1 MATQLVIVESPA
13 KAKTINRYLGSG
25 FTVEASVGHVR
36 DLPKSAKGQPVPGV
50 DIENGFTP
58 TYIPVPGK
66 KKVIT
71 ALRKLAKTADE
82 VWFATDLD
90 REGEA
95 IAWHLAEELKI
106 DPTKAKRVVF
116 NAITKKQIEQAF
128 EKPNVIDMDRVNAQQ
143 ARRILDRI
151 VGYQVSPLLWKR
163 VAGGLSAGR
172 VQSVA
177 VRLVVERE
185 KEIRAFVPDEFWQV
199 DGCFA
204 LDPKRREELEASWAT
219 LHAEAAAAEGAKPVT
234 QKEQNRWLRD
244 HNALSAG
251 LVEIGGERFNLR
263 ITAEGFEAVV
273 EEAARMDRDDAHAEH
288 IRSLAA
294 AIGIT
299 DPSVET
305 TEDAKGVGPATR
317 RIKVAGSIDPDAR
330 YTIDSITQKK
340 SKSRPGA
347 PFITSSLQAAAAN
360 KLGFT
365 ASRTM
370 RAAQKLYEGIT
381 IRREGQVG
389 LITYMR
395 TDSTHISPEAIQQ
408 VRAHIEDTYG
418 SKYLPAKPVH
428 HSSTNRAAQEAHEAI
443 RPTDVG
449 RHPDSLP
456 ASIDE
461 DLQKLYRLIW
471 NRFVS
476 GQMVSAEWD
485 RTEIRMKRSDVDS
498 GAVFLTKGRVL
509 AFDGYYKV
517 SGVPVSENEQTLP
530 VLKEGDV
537 LAPFALDPRQK
548 FTAPPSRFSESS
560 LVKQLEKE
568 GIGRPSTYASII
580 DVIQRRNYVE
590 KIDRAFWP
598 TYLGEVVTDKLVEAF
613 PQLLDIGYTRS
624 MEADL
629 DKIASGKADWTEM
642 LRAFYGP
649 FTEALEYAYEHM
661 THAKAETEPARYACP
676 QCGAKTEYRLGKN
689 GRFLS
694 CTDYPDCTFAATVD
708 RDDRPMLVQRVNV
721 QCPEDASAM
730 VLRTGRFGPFL
741 ASVNY
746 PETKMVVNLD
756 KKGQIKYPSI
766 PPLET
771 DLPCTK
777 CDRMLYLRRGK
788 RGPWLGCSGFPK
800 CRGRGKWADLEDEKK
815 TGLETALEAHEQE
828 NPQIL
833 IKDLEGTVIEEGTP
847 IDVLM
852 ITEEEEQLEIHP
864 DVKKEEA

>member
-13 KAKTINRYLGSG
+13 KAKTINRYLGDG

-50 DIENGFTP
+50 DIDNGFAP

-71 ALRKLAKTADE
+71 ALRKLAKSADE

-106 DPTKAKRVVF
+106 DPSKAKRVVF
-116 NAITKKQIEQAF
+116 NAITKQQIQQAF
-128 EKPNVIDMDRVNAQQ
+128 ENPHVIDMDRVNAQQ

-177 VRLVVERE
+177 VRLIVERE
-185 KEIRAFVPDEFWQV
+185 KEIRAFVPDEYWQV
-199 DGCFA
+199 DACFA
-204 LDPKRREELEASWAT
+204 LDPAQRDSLADAWTA
-219 LHAEAAAAEGAKPVT
+219 LHAAAAASESGKPVT
-234 QKEQNRWLRD
+234 QKERNRWLRD
-244 HNALSAG
+244 NASLSAS
-251 LVEIGGERFNLR
+251 LVELDGERFNLR
-263 ITAEGFEAVV
+263 ITAEGFETDLDEGAHV
-273 EEAARMDRDDAHAEH
+273 DRITAMA
-288 IRSLAA
+288 S
-294 AIGIT
+294 AIGMT
-299 DPSVET
+299 DPTAT
-305 TEDAKGVGPATR
+305 TTPAPGGAGPASRLIT
-317 RIKVAGSIDPDAR
+317 VTGELDPDTR
-330 YTIDSITQKK
+330 YTVDSITRKK

-381 IRREGQVG
+381 IRREGQIG

-395 TDSTHISPEAIQQ
+395 TDSTHISPEAVKQ
-408 VRAHIEDTYG
+408 VRAYIGDEYGDTY
-418 SKYLPAKPVH
+418 LPEKPVH

-443 RPTDVG
+443 RPTDVT

-456 ASIDE
+456 ASVDE
-461 DLQKLYRLIW
+461 DLRKLYRLIW

-476 GQMVSAEWD
+476 GQMVPAEWD
-485 RTEIRMKRSDVDS
+485 RTEVRLRRSDVDS
-498 GAVFLTKGRVL
+498 GAVFLTTGRVL
-509 AFDGYYKV
+509 AFDGFYKV
-517 SGVPVSENEQTLP
+517 SGVPVSEDEQTLP
-530 VLKEGDV
+530 LLEEGDV
-537 LAPFALDPRQK
+537 LAPFALDPRQR
-548 FTAPPSRFSESS
+548 FTAPPSRFSESA

-598 TYLGEVVTDKLVEAF
+598 THLGEVVTDKLIEAF
-613 PQLLDIGYTRS
+613 PRLMDIGYTRS

-629 DKIASGKADWTEM
+629 DKIASGITNWSEM
-642 LRAFYGP
+642 LQEFYAP
-649 FTEALEYAYEHM
+649 FTEQLEYAYEHM

-676 QCGAKTEYRLGKN
+676 ECGARTEYRLGKN

-694 CTDYPDCTFAATVD
+694 CADYPDCKFAATVD
-708 RDDRPMLVQRVNV
+708 RDGRPMLVQRVDV
-721 QCPEDASAM
+721 QCPEDGSPM

-746 PETKMVVNLD
+746 PDVKMVVNLD
-756 KKGQIKYPSI
+756 KKRQIKYPSI

-771 DLPCTK
+771 ELPCTK

-800 CRGRGKWADLEDEKK
+800 CRGRGKWGDLEDAQQTE
-815 TGLETALEAHEQE
+815 LETALAAHETA

-833 IKDLEGTVIEEGTP
+833 IKDLKGEVIEEGTP

-852 ITEEEEQLEIHP
+852 INEEEEQLSIHP
-864 DVKKEEA
+864 DAEQDA

>member
-13 KAKTINRYLGSG
+13 KAKTINRYLGDG

-58 TYIPVPGK
+58 TYIPAPSK

-71 ALRKLAKTADE
+71 ALRKLAKSADE

-106 DPTKAKRVVF
+106 DPSKAKRVVF
-116 NAITKKQIEQAF
+116 NAITKQQIQKAF
-128 EKPNVIDMDRVNAQQ
+128 DNPHLIDMDRVNAQQ

-177 VRLVVERE
+177 VRMIVERE
-185 KEIRAFVPDEFWQV
+185 KEIRAFVPDEYWQV
-199 DGCFA
+199 EACFA
-204 LDPKRREELEASWAT
+204 LDPDQRKQLGDDWTA
-219 LHAEAAAAEGAKPVT
+219 LHAAAAASEGGKPVT
-234 QKEQNRWLRD
+234 QKERNRWLRD
-244 HNALSAG
+244 HNALSAS
-251 LVEIGGERFNLR
+251 LVEIDGERFNIR
-263 ITAEGFEAVV
+263 ITAEGFETQVDEGGHLDRV
-273 EEAARMDRDDAHAEH
+273 AAMA
-288 IRSLAA
+288 S
-294 AIGIT
+294 AIGMV
-299 DPSVET
+299 DPVVDT
-305 TEDAKGVGPATR
+305 TPAPGGAGPASR
-317 RIKVAGSIDPDAR
+317 LIAVRGAIDPATQYR
-330 YTIDSITQKK
+330 VESITRKK

-395 TDSTHISPEAIQQ
+395 TDSTHISPEAVKQ
-408 VRAHIEDTYG
+408 VRSYIDDEYG
-418 SKYLPAKPVH
+418 ATYLPEKPVH

-443 RPTDVG
+443 RPTDVT
-449 RHPDSLP
+449 RHPDALP
-456 ASIDE
+456 ASVDD
-461 DLQKLYRLIW
+461 DLRKLYRLIW

-476 GQMVSAEWD
+476 GQMVPAEWE
-485 RTEIRMKRSDVDS
+485 RTEVRLLRSDVET

-509 AFDGYYKV
+509 SFDGYYKV
-517 SGVPVSENEQTLP
+517 AGVPVSEDEQTLP
-530 VLKEGDV
+530 VLNEGDV
-537 LAPFALDPRQK
+537 MAPFALDPRQR
-548 FTAPPSRFSESS
+548 FTSPPSRFSESA

-598 TYLGEVVTDKLVEAF
+598 THLGEVVTDKLVEAF
-613 PQLLDIGYTRS
+613 PQLMDIGYTRS
-624 MEADL
+624 MEAEL
-629 DKIASGKADWTEM
+629 DKIASGSANWSEM
-642 LRAFYGP
+642 LQTFYGP
-649 FTEALEYAYEHM
+649 FTESLEYAYEHM

-676 QCGAKTEYRLGKN
+676 TCDAQTEYRLGKN

-694 CTDYPDCTFAATVD
+694 CTDYPDCKFAATVD
-708 RDDRPMLVQRVNV
+708 REGRPMLVQRVDV
-721 QCPEDASAM
+721 QCPEDESPM

-771 DLPCTK
+771 DIPCAK
-777 CDRMLYLRRGK
+777 CERTLYLRRGK

-800 CRGRGKWADLEDEKK
+800 CRGRGKWADLEDDKQKEM
-815 TGLETALEAHEQE
+815 ETALAAHETA
-828 NPQIL
+828 NPQVV
-833 IKDLEGTVIEEGTP
+833 IKDLKGEPIEEGTP

-852 ITEEEEQLEIHP
+852 ITEEEDQLSIHP
-864 DVKKEEA
+864 DAPPEA

>member
-50 DIENGFTP
+50 DIENGFAP

-116 NAITKKQIEQAF
+116 NAITKKQIQQAF
-128 EKPNVIDMDRVNAQQ
+128 EDPHVIDMDRVNAQQ

-177 VRLVVERE
+177 VRLIVERE
-185 KEIRAFVPDEFWQV
+185 KEIRAFIPDEYWQV

-204 LDPKRREELEASWAT
+204 LDPKRRGELGEAWSA
-219 LHAEAAAAEGAKPVT
+219 LHAAAAAEEGGKPVT

-244 HNALSAG
+244 HAALSAS
-251 LVEIGGERFNLR
+251 LVEFDGTRFNLR
-263 ITAEGFEAVV
+263 ITADGFQAVID
-273 EEAARMDRDDAHAEH
+273 ESEH
-288 IRSLAA
+288 SERIRSLAD
-294 AIGIT
+294 AIGLV
-299 DPSVET
+299 DPVVET
-305 TEDAKGVGPATR
+305 TNDPDGAGPASRLIT
-317 RIKVAGSIDPDAR
+317 VTGPIDPGVT
-330 YTIDSITQKK
+330 YTINSITQKK

-395 TDSTHISPEAIQQ
+395 TDSTHISPEAIDQ
-408 VRAHIEDTYG
+408 VRTYIKDEFGDT
-418 SKYLPAKPVH
+418 YLPAKAVH
-428 HSSTNRAAQEAHEAI
+428 HSSSNRGAQEAHEAI
-443 RPTDVG
+443 RPTDIT

-456 ASIDE
+456 ASVDE
-461 DLQKLYRLIW
+461 DLRKMYRLIW

-476 GQMVSAEWD
+476 GQMVPAEWD
-485 RTEIRMKRSDVDS
+485 RTEVRLKRSDVES

-517 SGVPVSENEQTLP
+517 SGIPVSENEQTLP

-580 DVIQRRNYVE
+580 EVIQRRNYVE

-598 TYLGEVVTDKLVEAF
+598 TYLGEVVTDKLIEAF

-624 MEADL
+624 MEAEL
-629 DKIASGKADWTEM
+629 DKIASGKANWSEM
-642 LRAFYGP
+642 LQAFYGP

-676 QCGAKTEYRLGKN
+676 QCGARTEYRLGKN

-708 RDDRPMLVQRVNV
+708 RDDRPLLVQRVNV

-771 DLPCTK
+771 DLPCAK

-800 CRGRGKWADLEDEKK
+800 CRGRGKWADLEDGRK
-815 TGLETALEAHEQE
+815 TELEAALEAHETE
-828 NPQIL
+828 NPQVL

-864 DVKKEEA
+864 EVLKEEA

>member
-1 MATQLVIVESPA
+1 MANQLVIVESPA
-13 KAKTINRYLGSG
+13 KAKTINRYLGPG

-50 DIENGFTP
+50 DIENDFAP
-58 TYIPVPGK
+58 SYQPVPGK

-177 VRLVVERE
+177 VRLIVERE

-204 LDPKRREELEASWAT
+204 LDPKQRDELEASWST
-219 LHAEAAAAEGAKPVT
+219 LHAEAAAAENPKPVT

-251 LVEIGGERFNLR
+251 LVEVDGKRFNLK

-273 EEAARMDRDDAHAEH
+273 DEADHAER

-294 AIGIT
+294 AIGMT
-299 DPSVET
+299 DPTVET
-305 TEDAKGVGPATR
+305 TADPAGAGPSTR
-317 RIKVAGSIDPDAR
+317 RIKVAGPIDPNAR

-347 PFITSSLQAAAAN
+347 PFITSSLQAAAASG
-360 KLGFT
+360 LGFT

-418 SKYLPAKPVH
+418 SKYLPGKPVH

-443 RPTDVG
+443 RPTDVT

-456 ASIDE
+456 ASVDE
-461 DLQKLYRLIW
+461 DLKKLYRLIW

-476 GQMVSAEWD
+476 GQMVPAEWD

-509 AFDGYYKV
+509 SFDGFYKV

-530 VLKEGDV
+530 TLKEGDV

-548 FTAPPSRFSESS
+548 FTPPPSRFSESA

-598 TYLGEVVTDKLVEAF
+598 THLGEVVTEKLIEAF
-613 PQLLDIGYTRS
+613 PRLMDIGYTRS

-629 DKIASGKADWTEM
+629 DKIASGAANWSEM
-642 LRAFYGP
+642 LKEFYGP
-649 FTEALEYAYEHM
+649 FTEALEFAYENM

-676 QCGAKTEYRLGKN
+676 TCDARTEYRLGKN

-694 CTDYPDCTFAATVD
+694 CTDYPDCKFAATVD
-708 RDDRPMLVQRVNV
+708 RDGRPMLVQRVDV
-721 QCPEDASAM
+721 QCPEDESAM

-746 PETKMVVNLD
+746 PEVKMVVNLD
-756 KKGQIKYPSI
+756 RKGQIKYPSI

-771 DLPCTK
+771 DLPCAK
-777 CDRMLYLRRGK
+777 CDRMLFLRRGK

-815 TGLETALEAHEQE
+815 TQLEEGLAAHEKE
-828 NPQIL
+828 NPQVL
-833 IKDLEGTVIEEGTP
+833 IKDLKGEIIEEGTP
-847 IDVLM
+847 IEALM
-852 ITEEEEQLEIHP
+852 INEEEEQLEVHP
-864 DVKKEEA
+864 DVVKEEA